1 MTHAP
6 RLLVV
11 TGIGTLATMDGTGP
25 HGLGLLHDAVVVV
38 DGDRIVDVGVRGSVA
53 LPAGADVEVVDAGGA
68 AVVPGLVDC
77 HTHAVFLGERSDE
90 FARRARGESYAAI
103 AAAGGGIRS
112 TMRRVRDADVDALVH
127 AARPRLRRMLA
138 RGVTTVEVKSGYG
151 LSVADEL
158 KMLHAVR
165 TLQDTGPLT
174 VVPTLLAAHAV
185 PPEET
190 SASTWTTR
198 IIDELLPEVAR
209 QGLAS
214 ACDVFV
220 EQGAFDV
227 DDARRLL
234 SRAAALGLRPRVHA
248 EQLSRSGG
256 AQLASELGALS
267 AGHLEHITVD
277 DARALARAGVVCE
290 VLSLAQVFLRGQRAI
305 PGRMIV
311 DEGCVVAVGTD
322 LNPGTAMACD
332 LPLAAGLAVTQ
343 SGLTAEEALLGITRH
358 GAAAVGLTD
367 RGTLVRGQRADLV
380 VLRAASPLAL
390 VYEWGEPLADV
401 VIAGGRVVLR
411 ARDAP

>member
-1 MTHAP
+1 MPHPP

-25 HGLGLLHDAVVVV
+25 HGLGLVHDAVVVI
-38 DGDRIVDVGVRGSVA
+38 DGDRIVDVGMRGSVA
-53 LPAGADVEVVDAGGA
+53 LPAGPDVEVVDAGGA

-90 FARRARGESYAAI
+90 FARRARGESYVAI

-112 TMRRVRDADVDALVH
+112 TVRRVRDADVDALVD
-127 AARPRLRRMLA
+127 AARPRLRRMLT

-165 TLQDTGPLT
+165 ALQDTGPLT

-185 PPEET
+185 PPEEP

-198 IIDELLPEVAR
+198 IIDELLPEVVR

-256 AQLASELGALS
+256 AQLAAELGALS
-267 AGHLEHITVD
+267 AGHLEHVTVD

-290 VLSLAQVFLRGQRAI
+290 ALSLAQVFLRGQRAI
-305 PGRMIV
+305 PGRMLV

-322 LNPGTAMACD
+322 LNPGTAMSCD

-367 RGTLVRGQRADLV
+367 RGTLTRGQRADLV
-380 VLRAASPLAL
+380 VLRATSPLAL
-390 VYEWGEPLADV
+390 VYEWGEPLAEV
-401 VIAGGRVVLR
+401 VIAGGRVALR
-411 ARDAP
+411 AREAG